1 MITITFTE
9 ALEKTEAFLLWPE
22 FLVAIFVIAVLS
34 WWVANFWRKKNG
46 SLVVFQPSH
55 DYAVSID
62 EAAGQLR
69 ALLSKASE
77 RDRSLILGI
86 LIRKVT
92 PKPHDP
98 DHEDNTKHISH
109 EGFRVIFRF
118 VDVELEDSD
127 FDFLNTL
134 NMSRS
139 RVTAVSAM
147 QTLQVEYPWQ

>member
-34 WWVANFWRKKNG
+34 WVANFLRKKNG
-46 SLVVFQPSH
+46 SPIVFQPSH

-69 ALLSKASE
+69 ALLNKASE
-77 RDRSLILGI
+77 RDRSLILGN

-92 PKPHDP
+92 SKPHDP
-98 DHEDNTKHISH
+98 DHDDNTRHISH
-109 EGFRVIFRF
+109 EVFRVIFRLD
-118 VDVELEDSD
+118 DVELEDSD